1 LQKAGIVKKIE
12 NYIELHII
20 VVILGFTA
28 ILGKLIQL
36 PAPALVWYR
45 TMFAFI
51 ALFIWFMFSRTKFIL
66 PFCQVLKI
74 LGIGLIVGAHWI
86 FFFHAIKVSNV
97 SVTLGCLASG
107 TLFTSLLEP
116 LLFKRRIYW
125 FEVLLGLI
133 IIIGLY
139 LIFQFETK
147 YLQGIIFSLIA
158 FFLSSLFTVLNKRI
172 TFQFNQNVIGFYEM
186 IGGFIGVT
194 IYLFFNGNLNSHELS
209 FGWKDFI
216 FLALLAV
223 ICSAYAFSAVVRIM
237 KEISAYA
244 VVLSINLEPVYG
256 IVLAYFIFGSS
267 EFMTT
272 GFYFGTII
280 LLAAIF
286 LYPVLSKKFK
296 RNNIVNTKFPL

>member
-1 LQKAGIVKKIE
+1 MKKLE
-12 NYIELHII
+12 SYIELHII

-36 PAPALVWYR
+36 PAPVLVWYR

-51 ALFIWFMFSRTKFIL
+51 ALFIWFKFSKTKFTL
-66 PFCQVLKI
+66 PANQIIKL

-86 FFFHAIKVSNV
+86 FFFQAIKVSNV

-107 TLFTSLLEP
+107 TLFASLLEP
-116 LLFKRRIYW
+116 LILKRRIYW
-125 FEVLLGLI
+125 FEVLLGLV

-139 LIFQFETK
+139 LIFQLETK
-147 YLQGIIFSLIA
+147 YIDGIFFSLLA
-158 FFLSSLFTVLNKRI
+158 FFLSSLFTVLNKKI
-172 TFQFNQNVIGFYEM
+172 TLQFNQNVIGFYEM

-194 IYLFFNGNLNSHELS
+194 IYLFFNGNLNSQDLS
-209 FGWKDFI
+209 FSWKDFM

-223 ICSAYAFSAVVRIM
+223 ICSAYAFSAVVRVM

-244 VVLSINLEPVYG
+244 VVLTINLEPVYG
-256 IVLAYFIFGSS
+256 IILAYFIFGSS
-267 EFMTT
+267 EYMTT

-286 LYPVLSKKFK
+286 LYPMLSRKFIK
-296 RNNIVNTKFPL
+296 NDAAGTQIPL

>member
-1 LQKAGIVKKIE
+1 MKKIE

-20 VVILGFTA
+20 VIILGFTA

-36 PAPALVWYR
+36 PAPTLVWYR

-51 ALFIWFMFSRTKFIL
+51 ALFIWFRLSKTKFIL
-66 PFCQVLKI
+66 PARQAIKL

-107 TLFTSLLEP
+107 TLFASLLEP
-116 LLFKRRIYW
+116 LIFKRRIYW
-125 FEVLLGLI
+125 FEVLLGLV

-147 YLQGIIFSLIA
+147 YIDGIIFSLIA
-158 FFLSSLFTVLNKRI
+158 FFLSSLFTVLNKKI
-172 TFQFNQNVIGFYEM
+172 TVQFNQNVIGFYEM

-194 IYLFFNGNLNSHELS
+194 IYLFINGNLNTHDLS
-209 FGWKDFI
+209 FSWKDFI

-237 KEISAYA
+237 KVVSAYA

-267 EFMTT
+267 EYMTT

-286 LYPVLSKKFK
+286 LYPMLSRKFIK
-296 RNNIVNTKFPL
+296 NDAAGAQIPL

>member
-1 LQKAGIVKKIE
+1 MKRIE
-12 NYIELHII
+12 SYIELHII

-36 PAPALVWYR
+36 PAPTLVWYR

-51 ALFIWFMFSRTKFIL
+51 ALFIWFKLSKTKFIL
-66 PFCQVLKI
+66 PARQIVKL

-107 TLFTSLLEP
+107 TLFASLLEP
-116 LLFKRRIYW
+116 LILKRGIYW
-125 FEVLLGLI
+125 FEVLLGLV
-133 IIIGLY
+133 IIIGIY

-147 YLQGIIFSLIA
+147 YIDGIFFSLLA
-158 FFLSSLFTVLNKRI
+158 FFLSSLFTVLNKKI
-172 TFQFNQNVIGFYEM
+172 TVQFNQNVIGFYEM

-194 IYLFFNGNLNSHELS
+194 IYLFFNGNLNSHDLS
-209 FGWKDFI
+209 FSWKDFM

-223 ICSAYAFSAVVRIM
+223 ICSAYAFSAVVRLM

-244 VVLSINLEPVYG
+244 VVLTINLEPVYG
-256 IVLAYFIFGSS
+256 IILAYFIFGS
-267 EFMTT
+267 
-272 GFYFGTII
+272 
-280 LLAAIF
+280 
-286 LYPVLSKKFK
+286 
-296 RNNIVNTKFPL
+296 

>member
-1 LQKAGIVKKIE
+1 
-12 NYIELHII
+12 
-20 VVILGFTA
+20 
-28 ILGKLIQL
+28 
-36 PAPALVWYR
+36 
-45 TMFAFI
+45 MFAFI
-51 ALFIWFMFSRTKFIL
+51 ALFIWFRLSKTKFIL
-66 PFCQVLKI
+66 PARQAIKL

-107 TLFTSLLEP
+107 TLFASLLEP
-116 LLFKRRIYW
+116 LIFKRRIYW
-125 FEVLLGLI
+125 FEVLLGLV

-147 YLQGIIFSLIA
+147 YIDGIIFSLIA
-158 FFLSSLFTVLNKRI
+158 FFLSSLFTVLNKKI
-172 TFQFNQNVIGFYEM
+172 TVQFNQNVIGFYEM

-194 IYLFFNGNLNSHELS
+194 IYLFINGNLNTHDLS
-209 FGWKDFI
+209 FSWKDFI

-237 KEISAYA
+237 KVVSAYA

-267 EFMTT
+267 EYMTT

-286 LYPVLSKKFK
+286 LYPMLSRKFIK
-296 RNNIVNTKFPL
+296 NDAAGAQIPL

>member
-1 LQKAGIVKKIE
+1 MKKLE
-12 NYIELHII
+12 SYIELHII

-36 PAPALVWYR
+36 PAPTLVWYR

-51 ALFIWFMFSRTKFIL
+51 ALFIWFRVSKTKFIL
-66 PFCQVLKI
+66 PARQFIKL

-107 TLFTSLLEP
+107 TLFASLLEP
-116 LLFKRRIYW
+116 LIFKRRIFW
-125 FEVLLGLI
+125 FEVLLGLV

-147 YLQGIIFSLIA
+147 YIDGIIFSLLA
-158 FFLSSLFTVLNKRI
+158 FLLSSLFTVLNKKL

-194 IYLFFNGNLNSHELS
+194 IYLLINGNLNSHDLS
-209 FGWKDFI
+209 FSWKDFI
-216 FLALLAV
+216 FLALLAI

-237 KEISAYA
+237 KVVSAYA

-256 IVLAYFIFGSS
+256 IILAYFIFGSS
-267 EFMTT
+267 EYMTT

-286 LYPVLSKKFK
+286 LYPILSKRFIK
-296 RNNIVNTKFPL
+296 NEITKTQIPL